1 MPQIRTLPSR
11 LSLPATPTQRRHNP
25 PPASASPRGYEVY
38 RPCLRWEFG
47 FTCAFC
53 LLHEVQIAPEGAS
66 GSRRFSIEHLELKKD
81 RDDLVNRYDNVVY
94 ACSRCND
101 ARRIWARQAEDGRR
115 LLDPCR
121 DAWASH
127 FVMDDNEIRGVT
139 EHGTYTEQAYDL
151 NDPVKTGL
159 RADLYDAVDEALE
172 VLDQAPAWI
181 DELMT
186 DLPDLAP
193 ASQQKRLEIVAQL
206 HRNLRRA
213 RGVLQA
219 LQVIPADRDDACR
232 CKSTEH
238 HSPPDWLMT
247 QTVSITLA

>member
-1 MPQIRTLPSR
+1 
-11 LSLPATPTQRRHNP
+11 
-25 PPASASPRGYEVY
+25 
-38 RPCLRWEFG
+38 LRWEFG

-53 LLHEVQIAPEGAS
+53 LLHEVQVAPEGAS

-94 ACSRCND
+94 ACSRCNN
-101 ARRIWARQAEDGRR
+101 ARSIWPRQAEDGRR
-115 LLDPCR
+115 LLDPCS

-127 FVMDDNEIRGVT
+127 FVVDGDEIRGVT
-139 EHGTYTEQAYDL
+139 EHGTYTEQTYDL

-159 RADLYDAVDEALE
+159 RADLYDAVKEALE
-172 VLDQAPAWI
+172 VLDQAPGWI
-181 DELMT
+181 DELMM

-193 ASQQKRLEIVAQL
+193 ARQQKRLEIVARL
-206 HRNLRRA
+206 HLDLRRA
-213 RGVLQA
+213 REDLQA

-247 QTVSITLA
+247 QTVAITLS